1 MATEKQFE
9 NKIKDYLKSKGC
21 WHVKFFANGMTKSGV
36 PDILACVN
44 GRFVAIEVKAENGR
58 PSKLQMW
65 NVEKIKESNGIA
77 IIAYPKDWKWLK
89 QIIDNLIEE
98 RSN

>member
-21 WHVKFFANGMTKSGV
+21 WHVKFFANGMTRSGI

-58 PSKLQMW
+58 PSKLQLW
-65 NVEKIKESNGIA
+65 NVEKIKEANGIA
-77 IIAYPKDWKWLK
+77 VIAYPKDWEKLK
-89 QIIDNLIEE
+89 QLIDDLIE